1 MNKCLRFT
9 TFVLIVLFISASC
22 SQAQS
27 TPPPPVPPVTVLNNH
42 FDVIQKLSSV
52 QSKSRQVVLMMKKKL
67 AGMDLDSAKLLY
79 MDLKA
84 SSDGVMSRY
93 KAMIDNP
100 KMAKKEGEM
109 IGQSFL
115 EVDDNLNKLRK
126 FNMEHGNSSMGLAGL
141 VIVATVTELGKGIY
155 SEIKSIQDDKRN
167 DMKAEVD
174 KYTLQDWD
182 SVQ

>member
-1 MNKCLRFT
+1 MNKVLHVTSLATMLLFVNIT
-9 TFVLIVLFISASC
+9 TNR
-22 SQAQS
+22 AQS

-52 QSKSRQVVLMMKKKL
+52 QSKSRQVVVMMKQKL
-67 AGMDLDSAKLLY
+67 TGRDLDSAKLLY

-84 SSDGVMSRY
+84 SSDGVISRY

-126 FNMEHGNSSMGLAGL
+126 FNVEHGNSSMGLAGL

-155 SEIKSIQDDKRN
+155 SEIKSIQTEKRN
-167 DMKAEVD
+167 EMKSEVD
-174 KYTLQDWD
+174 KYILPDWD